1 LVDAEENTNDGHGL
15 DIISSITHE
24 LRTPINSTKGFLEL
38 AMKDPELSL
47 ETREKLK
54 KALESVRRMSVL
66 VNDLL
71 DLSMIIGSGRF
82 HIYPRWFFL
91 GDIISTVEE
100 DCSHMFPDPEV
111 RFRVELPEE
120 LEKLKMRSDPVRI
133 RQVLVN
139 LVDNASKYTIRGYVD
154 LIVMRD
160 GDRLILEVRDT
171 GIGIAP
177 ENIERVFEPF
187 FQESSGTDR
196 KSTGTGIGL
205 TLSREIIKRLDG
217 SIEVRSVQGEGTV
230 FHVNLPLE
238 SSELDMVENLFS
250 ESHGGG

>member
-1 LVDAEENTNDGHGL
+1 
-15 DIISSITHE
+15 
-24 LRTPINSTKGFLEL
+24 
-38 AMKDPELSL
+38 
-47 ETREKLK
+47 
-54 KALESVRRMSVL
+54 
-66 VNDLL
+66 
-71 DLSMIIGSGRF
+71 
-82 HIYPRWFFL
+82 
-91 GDIISTVEE
+91 
-100 DCSHMFPDPEV
+100 
-111 RFRVELPEE
+111 
-120 LEKLKMRSDPVRI
+120 
-133 RQVLVN
+133 
-139 LVDNASKYTIRGYVD
+139 
-154 LIVMRD
+154 MRD